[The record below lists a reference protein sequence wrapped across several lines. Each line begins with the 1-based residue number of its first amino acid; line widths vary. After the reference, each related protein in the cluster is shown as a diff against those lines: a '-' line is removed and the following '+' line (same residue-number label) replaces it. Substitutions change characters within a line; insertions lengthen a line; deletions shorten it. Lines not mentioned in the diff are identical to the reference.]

1 MFDLFN
7 KKPTVP
13 LKEIA
18 DLISTAGVGF
28 IDVRTKDEFASG
40 HAKGAVNIPLDIVG
54 DKAEEL
60 KQFERVYAIC
70 QSGGRSGR
78 AVDILSERGVNAIN
92 VPGGTIAWRSA
103 GLPME

>member
-1 MFDLFN
+1 MFNLFN
-7 KKPTVP
+7 KTPVVP

-18 DLISTAGVGF
+18 EQVTTSGVGF

-40 HAKGAVNIPLDIVG
+40 HAKSTTNIPLDSIS

-60 KQFERVYAIC
+60 KKFERVYVIC

-78 AVDILSERGVNAIN
+78 AVDILGSLGVNAIN

-103 GLPME
+103 GLPMT